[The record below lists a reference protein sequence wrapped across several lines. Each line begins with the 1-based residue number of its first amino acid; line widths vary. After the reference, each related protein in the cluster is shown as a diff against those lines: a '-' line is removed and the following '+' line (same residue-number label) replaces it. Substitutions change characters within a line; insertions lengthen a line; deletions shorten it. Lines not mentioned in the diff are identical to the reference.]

1 MSTTREEILS
11 AIELAA
17 QVLPEA
23 DRAANHRESFITVL
37 GLDPRLVGQGRG
49 KRAAYILQA
58 VVVALRKW
66 DRKPDVAASR
76 EPDADQRAEQMTK
89 RVLIMNTVPRTENYD
104 MKLAKYITLFG
115 NTVS

>member
-76 EPDADQRAEQMTK
+76 EPDADQRAEPDDET
-89 RVLIMNTVPRTENYD
+89 RVDHEHGAEDGELRHETGEVHHVVR
-104 MKLAKYITLFG
+104 
-115 NTVS
+115 